1 MGKLNIG
8 KDAQIWIEWNVM
20 SIDYSDAKR
29 DEIRERVA
37 KKYGVPVS
45 NIRVTANFINK
56 KGESE
61 VALNRVMIDNIHDP
75 KFHQELFVDLFK
87 ERGITDYD
95 LDALIKIDNAINSTI
110 DFESYEKGRRYEL
123 KWVRWSNFLSYGQDN
138 YFDFTTLK
146 GLVLLNGNP
155 ANQSGKSTF
164 AYELLHF
171 LFFGKTSSGKASV
184 LAKCFNNKL
193 PKETELKVE
202 GCITIDGIDY
212 IIKRTLTRPK
222 LGSKKRDVT
231 QKVEYYRLT
240 DNGAEI
246 ELSDAD
252 CLNEENGAKT
262 TKAIKEAI
270 GSERDFDM
278 VISANADNLK
288 QLISLKDTERGRLLA
303 RWIGLL
309 PIEDKDNKAR
319 EKWNKDISQNRYCTK
334 YSKVTLE
341 SDNEQYLEAIKEL
354 EGDIKE
360 RERLIKDIE
369 EDVQRENKLRDS
381 YLSMIK
387 PVDPSLVKVD
397 VSTLEFEIQ
406 KITDDGV
413 RTKAEIEHYNKKI
426 NEIGEINYS
435 EDDYKAKYR
444 EKDSIVESISAIKGE
459 INTNKNHIKQL
470 KEGEYCPVC
479 KRKLDGVD
487 NSGHIAEM
495 EERNRQLIA
504 RGVELNNRK
513 TALENEI
520 VQMDVIRTSYLE
532 KNRLEL
538 NVSACKVKIESL
550 RSELKEKM
558 RLQKDIEANMTTI
571 DENSKLHALVNLSDE
586 KIRVRNRQRDEYRN
600 DINGYKNTIEANRK
614 QIKENEFI
622 ITRIGEEEKTEKDWK
637 TYLMLIGKDGISK
650 MVLRKVLPL
659 INAELKRLL
668 EGICDFDVEVSI
680 NDKNDVEFYLI
691 TGDVKQDLSAG
702 SGFEQTAA
710 ALALRVVL
718 GSMSSLSKPPFIL
731 LDEILGGV
739 AKENYDNFKELID
752 RISKNYSF
760 ILFIT
765 HEEQTKEWADMTIT
779 VTKGED
785 KISRI
790 ALKNKK

>member
-1 MGKLNIG
+1 MGKINIG
-8 KDAQIWIEWNVM
+8 KDAQAWVVWNTM
-20 SIDYSDAKR
+20 SIDYSDSKVE
-29 DEIRERVA
+29 EIKEAFA
-37 KKYGVPVS
+37 KKYGIPAANV
-45 NIRVTANFINK
+45 RVTVNYTNK

-61 VALNRVMIDNIHDP
+61 TVMNKVMIENIHDP

-95 LDALIKIDNAINSTI
+95 LDALIKIDNMINSAI

-123 KWVRWSNFLSYGQDN
+123 KWLKWSNFLSYGQDN
-138 YFDFTTLK
+138 YFDFTDLH

-164 AYELLHF
+164 AYDLLHF
-171 LFFGKTSSGKASV
+171 LFFGKTSSGKANV

-193 PKETELKVE
+193 PQETELKVE

-212 IIKRTLTRPK
+212 IIRRTLTRPK
-222 LGSKKRDVT
+222 LGSKRRDVS
-231 QKVEYYRLT
+231 QKVEYYRLA
-240 DNGAEI
+240 DNGAQI
-246 ELSDAD
+246 ELSDAE

-262 TKAIKEAI
+262 TKSIKEAI
-270 GSERDFDM
+270 GNERDFDM
-278 VISANADNLK
+278 VISANSDNLK
-288 QLISLKDTERGRLLA
+288 QLITLKDTDRGRLLA

-309 PIEDKDNKAR
+309 PVEDKDTKAR
-319 EKWNKDISQNRYCTK
+319 EKWNKEISQNRYCSK
-334 YSKVTLE
+334 YNKVALE
-341 SDNEQYLEAIKEL
+341 TDNEEYRGAIRELEASIKDK
-354 EGDIKE
+354 EG
-360 RERLIKDIE
+360 LIVNIEKDIE
-369 EDVQRENKLRDS
+369 REGCIRDA
-381 YLSMIK
+381 YLSAKK
-387 PVDPSLVKVD
+387 PIDSTLTTVD
-397 VSTLEFEIQ
+397 VSTLNFEVEN
-406 KITDDGV
+406 ITREGLK
-413 RTKAEIEHYNKKI
+413 TKAEIEQYEKRI
-426 NEIGEINYS
+426 SEIGEINYS
-435 EDDYKAKYR
+435 EEDYKSRYR
-444 EKDSIVESISAIKGE
+444 EKDSILESISGIKSE
-459 INTNKNHIKQL
+459 INSNRAHIKQL
-470 KEGEYCPVC
+470 KDGEYCPVC

-495 EERNRQLIA
+495 EERNKQLIA
-504 RGVELNNRK
+504 KGTELNERK
-513 TALENEI
+513 LAIEKEISEMDATRAL
-520 VQMDVIRTSYLE
+520 YLE

-538 NVSACKVKIESL
+538 NVSACKVKLDSF
-550 RSELKEKM
+550 RWSLKEKK
-558 RLQKDIEANMTTI
+558 RLQKDIEANKATI
-571 DENSKLHALVNLSDE
+571 EENSRLDALINLSAE
-586 KIRVRNRQRDEYRN
+586 KIRTCNLKRDEYRN
-600 DINGYKNTIEANRK
+600 EINGFRNTIEANKK

-650 MVLRKVLPL
+650 MVLRKVLPMV
-659 INAELKRLL
+659 NSELKRLL
-668 EGICDFDVEVSI
+668 VDICDFDVEVCI

-691 TGDVKQDLSAG
+691 TGDVRQDLSAG

-779 VTKGED
+779 VTKGPD
-785 KISRI
+785 RISRI
-790 ALKNKK
+790 SLKK